1 MSQKNILGCLLG
13 TAVGDSIGL
22 PYEGIPPQ
30 RASKMFGVADRH
42 RFVLGRGMISDD
54 TEHTCMVAQSL
65 IASGFDVNLF
75 TKDFA
80 WRLRFWLMKLPAGTG
95 MATMR
100 AILKLWMG
108 FSPHKSGV
116 FSAGNG
122 PAMRSAI
129 LGATIDNPKLL
140 RQLVK
145 ASTTITHSD
154 PKAEYGAYAVALAAQ
169 MSRQFEI
176 VSIDTYINQ
185 LKEDLGPEGN
195 DLINLITSAA
205 NSSKNGETT
214 ESFAISMGL
223 SKGVSG
229 YVYHTVPIALHAW
242 FSHPRDI
249 KLAIIS
255 VIKCGGDT
263 DTAAA
268 ITGGIIGC
276 AVGEEGIPKDWLN
289 NIVDWPQS
297 IHWIEKL
304 SHQLSTCAN
313 SPSKVNPIK
322 LPLWGILP
330 RNLLFLMIVLLH
342 GLRRLLPPF

>member
-1 MSQKNILGCLLG
+1 MSQQNILGSMLG
-13 TAVGDSIGL
+13 TAIGDSIGL
-22 PYEGIPPQ
+22 PYEGFPPA
-30 RASKMFGVADRH
+30 RAKKVFGSPDRH

-65 IASGFDVNLF
+65 IASGLDLQLF

-80 WRLRFWLMKLPAGTG
+80 WRLRFWLIKLPAGTG

-100 AILKLWMG
+100 AILKLWLG
-108 FSPHKSGV
+108 FPSHKSGV

-129 LGATIDNPKLL
+129 FGASIDDPQLL

-145 ASTTITHSD
+145 ASTTITHTD
-154 PKAEYGAYAVALAAQ
+154 PKAEYGAFAIALAAQ
-169 MSRQFEI
+169 MARQCDV
-176 VSIDTYINQ
+176 VSCDKYLQQ
-185 LKEDLGPEGN
+185 LKESLGKDGDELIT
-195 DLINLITSAA
+195 LINSAA
-205 NSSKNGETT
+205 NSSKKGEST
-214 ESFAISMGL
+214 EAFAISMGL
-223 SKGVSG
+223 AKGASG

-249 KLAIIS
+249 KMAVIS
-255 VIKCGGDT
+255 VIQCGGDT

-268 ITGGIIGC
+268 ITGGIIGA
-276 AVGEEGIPKDWLN
+276 AVGQKGLPKDWLDK
-289 NIVDWPQS
+289 IVEWPQS

-304 SHQLSTCAN
+304 SHQLNTCLITHKKA
-313 SPSKVNPIK
+313 KPIH

-330 RNLLFLMIVLLH
+330 RNLIFLFIVLLH
-342 GLRRLLPPF
+342 GLRRLFPPY